1 MLQLFVPLARQAL
14 TEPREAAST
23 LLSMGVPKAAY
34 WPAFFA
40 LVALSVILNEVV
52 ALMTPGPAIGP
63 QIAPLVMA
71 ALTALIS
78 AVSVWAIWKV
88 GRAMGGTG
96 SFDEALLLTIFL
108 QAILFTGQLVEVGL
122 MLILPPIAGL
132 FSVALII
139 LAFWLN
145 VNFVAALHGF
155 TSLWRAFGALILA
168 TLGVALVLIFLMTL
182 TGIGPGMGGGGNV

>member
-14 TEPREAAST
+14 TEPREAATT

-34 WPAFFA
+34 WPAFLT
-40 LVALSVILNEVV
+40 LVVLSVILNEVV
-52 ALMTPGPAIGP
+52 RMLTAVPVTGP

-71 ALTALIS
+71 GLAALIS

-96 SFDEALLLTIFL
+96 QFDEALLLTVFL
-108 QAILFTGQLVEVGL
+108 QAILFAGQLVEVGL
-122 MLILPPIAGL
+122 MLILPPLAGL
-132 FSVALII
+132 FSVALIV

-155 TSLWRAFGALILA
+155 TSLWRALGALFLA

-182 TGIGPGMGGGGNV
+182 TGFTPGMGGAGNV